1 MAAQILNPSHPLHSS
16 FVAFLGGK
24 EPTKRQARKFL
35 QANPWA
41 AKAMREDAKA

>member
-1 MAAQILNPSHPLHSS
+1 METVTAASILDTDHPLHKK

-35 QANPWA
+35 QKFPQYSVVKEA
-41 AKAMREDAKA
+41 